1 MRIKKLFQGKR
12 SFNSASYWEER
23 YAKGRT
29 SGEGSYGK
37 LAEFKAQVLNQ
48 FVVKNNINTVIEYG
62 CGDGNQLKLA
72 NYPSYIGFD
81 VSRTAVER
89 CRNFFRYDKTKRFEL
104 INNYKNETSELTL
117 SLDVIYHLVE
127 DYVFDEYMT
136 RLFSSSSR
144 FVIIYSNDIEQGAQI
159 TNKHVRFRRFSEW
172 VNNNAKDWD
181 LKEIKENKLKEASA
195 ADFFIYEKR
204 LSSSK

>member
-1 MRIKKLFQGKR
+1 MRIKKIILGKK
-12 SFNSASYWEER
+12 FFDSASYWEER

-48 FVVKNNINTVIEYG
+48 FVLKNNINTVIEYG
-62 CGDGNQLKLA
+62 CGDGNQLRLA

-89 CRNFFRYDKTKRFEL
+89 CRNLFRDDKTKIFE
-104 INNYKNETSELTL
+104 IITNYKNETSELTL

-127 DYVFDEYMT
+127 DCVFDEYMK
-136 RLFSSSSR
+136 RLFLSSSR

-172 VNNNAKDWD
+172 VNNNAKDWE
-181 LKEIKENKLKEASA
+181 LKEVKENKLKDLSE
-195 ADFFIYEKR
+195 ADFFIYK
-204 LSSSK
+204 KKTFF